1 MSQLSG
7 EELKKLR
14 ESKGVTLDKAAAA
27 LCLRP
32 DLLRALESCAD
43 IENLP
48 DIYQKLSLQMY
59 ARYLG
64 KTLPGNHPIKSA
76 KREVALS
83 PPVELAYSTKL
94 DPKVPQPKRRRTST
108 GTVIAVA
115 AIAVLAI
122 GLWSLN
128 AKLARL
134 THAPKPVS
142 SEANKT
148 QPAKIAETEVVATPA
163 LPHSEILPQEQVT
176 LDEELNLSLSPPPA
190 PPAEISWH

>member
-14 ESKGVTLDKAAAA
+14 ESKGITLDKAAAD
-27 LCLRP
+27 LRLRG
-32 DLLRALESCAD
+32 DLLRALESCD
-43 IENLP
+43 GVEILP

-64 KTLPGNHPIKSA
+64 KSLPGNRPACSTKQ
-76 KREVALS
+76 KVPLS

-94 DPKVPQPKRRRTST
+94 DPKVPQTRRRKFGVATL
-108 GTVIAVA
+108 VA
-115 AIAVLAI
+115 AAALIFLAS

-134 THAPKPVS
+134 TPKTTPPAVETAATAKTETPDTEMVAP
-142 SEANKT
+142 
-148 QPAKIAETEVVATPA
+148 TPMTD
-163 LPHSEILPQEQVT
+163 HEILPPEQVT
-176 LDEELNLSLSPPPA
+176 LDEELYLSLTPPH
-190 PPAEISWH
+190 PPAEINWH